1 MQHGR
6 SEAGFP
12 RTSAFLG
19 LRSHKSFLPA
29 QVTLGCAPRPL
40 PTPPPRVRPRYQHI
54 PVAART
60 KHTGAGQPRRGDAQG
75 PGTSQALGRAGQG
88 RAAKSGGRRREKH
101 CRPGRPRGGRQA
113 GGTEGETG
121 GAGEDGRGQGG
132 AAARLGSQLGGR
144 TRPKLP
150 PAHPHPHPR
159 ASERKSNWG
168 QGAEPGSD

>member
-60 KHTGAGQPRRGDAQG
+60 KHTGAGQPRRGRRSGSGDVSGSGPRWTG
-75 PGTSQALGRAGQG
+75 PGRKERREEAGKALPARQASR
-88 RAAKSGGRRREKH
+88 RTPGGRDR
-101 CRPGRPRGGRQA
+101 GRDWRGGRGWA
-113 GGTEGETG
+113 R
-121 GAGEDGRGQGG
+121 ARRGRGKVRLTARRPDEAK
-132 AAARLGSQLGGR
+132 AAPS
-144 TRPKLP
+144 PSP
-150 PAHPHPHPR
+150 PPP
-159 ASERKSNWG
+159 
-168 QGAEPGSD
+168 PGL